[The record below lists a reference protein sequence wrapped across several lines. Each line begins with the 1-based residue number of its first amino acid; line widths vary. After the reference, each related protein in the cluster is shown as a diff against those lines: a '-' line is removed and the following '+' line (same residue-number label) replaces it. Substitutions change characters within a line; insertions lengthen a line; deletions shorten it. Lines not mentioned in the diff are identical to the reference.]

1 MLNNDTTLL
10 VKAEFELAKK
20 DYAAAIL
27 ALYTWFFSKSEI
39 SAGRIPLAEK
49 ISMLERR
56 GIDLKL
62 IALFSKKR
70 KYLKTDLMIYFADRR
85 EPAILASRISPELQ
99 DRLTKDIGVGIR
111 DTVVKEEDEEDA
123 AA

>member
-1 MLNNDTTLL
+1 MRKSDTALFE
-10 VKAEFELAKK
+10 KAVAELEKK

-27 ALYTWFFSKSEI
+27 ALYTWFFSKDETI
-39 SAGRIPLAEK
+39 AGRLPLSAK
-49 ISMLERR
+49 VAMLDHR
-56 GIDLKL
+56 GIGLKL
-62 IALFSKKR
+62 IAIYSKKR

-99 DRLTKDIGVGIR
+99 DRLTKDAGVGIR
-111 DTVVKEEDEEDA
+111 DTVVKEDDEEDA

>member
-10 VKAEFELAKK
+10 VKAEAELTKK

-27 ALYTWFFSKSEI
+27 ALYTWFFSKEETI
-39 SAGRIPLAEK
+39 AGRLPLAEK
-49 ISMLERR
+49 IAMLEHR

-62 IALFSKKR
+62 LAIHSKKR

-85 EPAILASRISPELQ
+85 EPGILASRISPELQ

-111 DTVVKEEDEEDA
+111 DTVVKEEDDEDA
-123 AA
+123 A